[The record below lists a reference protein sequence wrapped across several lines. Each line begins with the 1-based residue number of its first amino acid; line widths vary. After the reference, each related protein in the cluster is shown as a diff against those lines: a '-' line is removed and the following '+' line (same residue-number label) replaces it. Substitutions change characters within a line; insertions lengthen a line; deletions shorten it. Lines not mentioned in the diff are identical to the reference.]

1 MPFIGTPLQPILDR
15 PMRRLQSEKGMAISM
30 WALSDSKGSPEH
42 AEDNFT
48 FLARGVEFKGVLNFD
63 GTVRVDGRLEGEIHT
78 TGMVIVGESAVING
92 IISAGVLTNSGK
104 INGTVTATERVQ
116 ILKQGV
122 LIGDIRTPA
131 ITIADG
137 AHFHG
142 MCDMGADKWTDD
154 ANQPNNNV
162 RDLSLRRNK
171 MRAPNL

>member
-1 MPFIGTPLQPILDR
+1 
-15 PMRRLQSEKGMAISM
+15 M
-30 WALSDSKGSPEH
+30 WALSDRKGSPEP

-48 FLARGVEFKGVLNFD
+48 FLARGVEFKGVVNFD

-78 TGMVIVGESAVING
+78 PGMVIVGEFAVIKG
-92 IISAGVLTNSGK
+92 VISAGVLMTSGK

-131 ITIADG
+131 ITIEDG

-142 MCDMGADKWTDD
+142 MCDMGAHWVDD

-162 RDLSLRRNK
+162 HDLSLHRNK
-171 MRAPNL
+171 IRAPSL